1 MANNSINAAE
11 NPALANQ
18 LAQQA
23 MTGAAPIEET
33 KSITLL
39 PPTDGV
45 VTLPGGY
52 LTGLGEVYTTAE
64 VRELN
69 GLDEEVISRQ
79 PTIGK
84 ALTTILSRA
93 VVSIGNEP
101 ATEAM
106 IDNLLSGDADAL
118 MLGIYK
124 ATFGSTVIL
133 NGYDSEAAAAK
144 QVEIDLNKDLTIKS
158 LLNPV
163 EDRVFTV
170 KGKKASYTVKLP
182 SRKTQK
188 EMIYNADKTAGELN
202 TILLE
207 GCVIEID
214 GRAVLS
220 KAQVQAIGIADRKTI
235 IEAITSR
242 NPGPQFGSIQVDCED
257 CAGGKVD
264 VPISLGAIFR
274 F

>member
-1 MANNSINAAE
+1 MGNNTLNAAE

-23 MTGAAPIEET
+23 MQGAGGAEEAPTI
-33 KSITLL
+33 ITIA
-39 PPTDGV
+39 PPTDGA

-52 LTGLGEVYTTAE
+52 LTGLGEVYSTAE

-69 GLDEEVISRQ
+69 GLDEEAISRQ
-79 PTIGK
+79 PTLGK

-93 VVSIGNEP
+93 VVSIGDEP
-101 ATEAM
+101 ATEAA

-118 MLGIYK
+118 MLGIYR
-124 ATFGSTVIL
+124 ATFGNTAVL
-133 NGYDSEAAAAK
+133 NGYCASCSVMK
-144 QVEIDLNKDLTIKS
+144 QVEVHLTDDLTVKS
-158 LLNPV
+158 LLDPV
-163 EDRVFTV
+163 GDRVFTV
-170 KGKKASYTVKLP
+170 KGKRTDFTVKLP

-188 EMIYNADKTAGELN
+188 EMIHNADKTAGELN

-207 GCVIEID
+207 GCVVEI
-214 GRAVLS
+214 GGQPVLS
-220 KAQVQAIGIADRKTI
+220 KTQVQAIGIADRRTI
-235 IEAITSR
+235 VEAITAR
-242 NPGPQFGSIQVDCED
+242 NPGPQFGALEVPCED
-257 CAGGKVD
+257 CEGKVD